1 MRNIG
6 IEYPEQ
12 GRAAFYDLGEPPAP
26 GPTEILIRTEFSGIT
41 NGTERHSLMGEHGW
55 KGAFPSR
62 NGYQHVGTVEAV
74 GEAVAVFHAGQR
86 VFFGHYV
93 GHRGWNVVDVSDDA
107 AGTNAS
113 HLVMPLPDNVDPAHC
128 ALLGVAGVAMR
139 AIRRFRVGVG
149 ANVWCLGG
157 GVIGQFAAQSARASG
172 ARVIFSEID
181 NRRLAVAGELGAHRT
196 LDARSD
202 DFLAQIKEGAP
213 YDYIIDSS
221 GTESLLPMIFENGL
235 LAHAG
240 VIGLIAVRSET
251 TFTWGML
258 HGTEASIE
266 VSCHFGLD
274 DLRVLIDLIRRDV
287 INVGPVISHTVP
299 IDDAVG
305 VYETLR
311 DDPSELLGVVFDWG

>member
-1 MRNIG
+1 MRNVG
-6 IEYPEQ
+6 VEYPEQ
-12 GRAAFYDLGEPPAP
+12 GRAAFCDIGTPPAP

-41 NGTERHSLMGEHGW
+41 NGTERHALMGEHGW
-55 KGAFPSR
+55 KGNFPSR
-62 NGYQHVGTVEAV
+62 HGYQHVGIVDAV
-74 GEAVAVFHAGQR
+74 GDSVASFHAGQR
-86 VFFGHYV
+86 VFFGHYI
-93 GHRGWNVVDVSDDA
+93 GHRAWNVVDVSDER
-107 AGTNAS
+107 AGPNAS
-113 HLVMPLPDNVDPAHC
+113 HLVMPLPDDLDPAQC

-139 AIRRFRVGVG
+139 GIRRFRVGVG

-172 ARVIFSEID
+172 AKVTFSEID
-181 NRRLAVAGELGAHRT
+181 ERRLAVAGELGAHRT
-196 LDARSD
+196 LDARSK
-202 DFLAQIKEGAP
+202 DFLEQIKEGAP

-221 GTESLLPMIFENGL
+221 GTASLLPMIFENGL

-274 DLRVLIDLIRRDV
+274 DLRVLIDVIRRGV
-287 INVGPVISHTVP
+287 VQVKPLISHVVP

-311 DDPSELLGVVFDWG
+311 DDPSDLLGVVFDWG